1 MSYMDLA
8 NLLDRIAKTVAGNHA
23 RLEGKPLGK
32 AADGLAKSATKFEIA
47 LTDFLSGSESALR
60 ELEQMLKSPQAKKYL
75 PLPGLNIVSRE
86 VLGGALTAEK
96 LPAAKKEFLARVK
109 DEQLA
114 EKAAA
119 SLKQFLFNAAEVP
132 PPPDDKVALQNEL
145 LRLGGLSDDELK
157 LESAHR
163 LKAVGTLRK
172 IAQANSLPVA
182 KSATKGVLIEVI
194 THYARRAHAN
204 IVHRT

>member
-1 MSYMDLA
+1 MSYIDLA
-8 NLLDRIAKTVAGNHA
+8 NLLDRLAKTVADNHA
-23 RLEGKPLGK
+23 RLEGKPLAK
-32 AADGLAKSATKFEIA
+32 AADGLTKSATKFEIA
-47 LTDFLSGSESALR
+47 LTDFLSGSQSAVR

-75 PLPGLNIVSRE
+75 PLPGLNIVSRDL
-86 VLGGALTAEK
+86 LGGALSAEK
-96 LPAAKKEFLARVK
+96 LPAAKKEFLTRVK
-109 DEQLA
+109 NDQLA
-114 EKAAA
+114 DKAVT
-119 SLKQFLFNAAEVP
+119 SLKEFFFNAAEVP

-157 LESAHR
+157 LEFSHR
-163 LKAVGTLRK
+163 LKAVGILRK

-204 IVHRT
+204 IIHRT